1 MHIPWEVSADLV
13 SYINAGLPA
22 ACRMAKRTAISASLA
37 GKLFA
42 GLVFLRV
49 VGSRFIREIVL
60 HDFFFFSFR
69 RSRESD
75 SEMAINIKRE
85 LPGLWASVSWIS
97 ASTVRSPQGT
107 TGTEDWKM
115 DWFASCSPAEGPW
128 SVLPSSFPSRHRKLL
143 LSRCCSCFLV
153 TPPSHS
159 CGRLNHETEQ
169 KRKCYS
175 YEMN

>member
-1 MHIPWEVSADLV
+1 MRGICGSSFL
-13 SYINAGLPA
+13 YK
-22 ACRMAKRTAISASLA
+22 CRVASSLQDGQA
-37 GKLFA
+37 HSNFCEPCWKA
-42 GLVFLRV
+42 VCRSCLRV